1 VTSGRRTR
9 APGAVPPAPTA
20 QVAATGLRRRTV
32 VLMSVAAGVVVANNY
47 WAQPLEDTLARG
59 MHVPTASVGV
69 VLTLIQI
76 SYALGLATLV
86 PLGDLVERR
95 RLLAV
100 MLSLCVLG
108 LAALTVA
115 PVLAVLEAGAVLVGT
130 TSVVAQI
137 IVPFAAHLAASHERG
152 RIVSTVMSGLLIGVL
167 LSRTVA
173 GLLAE
178 AAGWRAVFALG
189 AVATAVIGVLL
200 HRSLPRVAP
209 STNVTYP
216 HLLASVVALVRDE
229 PVLRIRMVFGALT
242 FASFSSF
249 WATVGFLLARPP
261 YSWNNAAIG
270 AFALIGVAGAVM
282 ARVAGRLADAGH
294 AWPATGGCLL
304 LMALSFVAL
313 QVGGNNIIA
322 LALGV
327 AVMDLGCQGTHISNQ
342 SVIYRLREDAHSRI
356 TTAYMTTYF
365 LAGAVGSGL
374 SAVLV
379 YPHFGWTGV
388 CVLGGAFPAAG
399 LVVWCLVWRGRRA
412 RGSHVHGPNASV
424 RS

>member
-1 VTSGRRTR
+1 MK
-9 APGAVPPAPTA
+9 PPLQAD
-20 QVAATGLRRRTV
+20 ATGLRRGTV
-32 VLMSVAAGVVVANNY
+32 VLMSVATGVVVANNY
-47 WAQPLEDTLARG
+47 WAQPLEDTLARA
-59 MHVPTASVGV
+59 MRVPIGAVGV
-69 VLTLIQI
+69 VLTLIQV
-76 SYALGLATLV
+76 SYAVGLATLV

-95 RLLAV
+95 RLFAV
-100 MLSLCVLG
+100 LLTACVAG
-108 LAALTVA
+108 LVALTVA
-115 PVLAVLEAGAVLVGT
+115 PVLAVLEAGAVLVGI

-137 IVPFAAHLAASHERG
+137 IVPFAAHLAASHEKG

-178 AAGWRAVFALG
+178 IAGWRAVFALG
-189 AVATAVIGVLL
+189 TVATALIGVLL
-200 HRSLPRVAP
+200 YRSLPRVAP
-209 STNVTYP
+209 STDVTYP
-216 HLLASVVALVRDE
+216 HLLASVIRLVREE
-229 PVLRIRMVFGALT
+229 PVLRIRMVFGALS

-249 WATVGFLLARPP
+249 WATAGFLLARPP

-282 ARVAGRLADAGH
+282 ARVAGRLADAGQ
-294 AWPATGGCLL
+294 AWPATGGSFLL
-304 LMALSFVAL
+304 IAVSFVLL
-313 QVGGNNIIA
+313 QVGGHSIVA

-327 AVMDLGCQGTHISNQ
+327 AVMDLGCQGVHISNQ

-374 SAVLV
+374 ASVLV

-388 CVLGGAFPAAG
+388 CLLGGAFPVAG
-399 LVVWCLVWRGRRA
+399 VAVWCLGYLRP
-412 RGSHVHGPNASV
+412 GPP
-424 RS
+424 RWC